1 MLRPCIL
8 RRKRDDGYFGRRYC
22 RTGLAHNGNRERL
35 RQYYARRRKTDILIC
50 VHKKDAAFYYDS
62 PSQMLFG
69 SAEYP
74 IAVNDPFKAYRSTDF
89 SDLND
94 DGNSDVRM
102 TFEIGGDIT
111 VFAWLW
117 DDKNDTFVFSEALSD
132 SGTAEKQ

>member
-1 MLRPCIL
+1 MESLLICVFQAAQS
-8 RRKRDDGYFGRRYC
+8 RRQISHRR
-22 RTGLAHNGNRERL
+22 LN
-35 RQYYARRRKTDILIC
+35 LIC

-62 PSQMLFG
+62 PSQTLFG

-74 IAVNDPFKAYRSTDF
+74 ITVNDPFKAYRSTDF

-117 DDKNDTFVFSEALSD
+117 DDKNNTFVFSEALSD